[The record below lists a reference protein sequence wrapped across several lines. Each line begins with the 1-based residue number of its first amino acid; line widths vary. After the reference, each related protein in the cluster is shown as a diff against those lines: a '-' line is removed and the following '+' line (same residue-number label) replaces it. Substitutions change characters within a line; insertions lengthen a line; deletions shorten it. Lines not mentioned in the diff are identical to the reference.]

1 MASSFPG
8 KLEKSF
14 PSMEWDKDPGGEFS
28 QLMCSGIQFPR
39 FAQVEA
45 CLKDGID
52 LNDLRLLFY
61 VAECGGFSA
70 ASKALSI
77 PTSTISQ
84 RIAALERAIG
94 TALLRR
100 TTRSLSLTEAGK
112 LLVPHARA
120 IEEQARDARRA
131 LLGLGG
137 ELTGTIRVS
146 SSVAITQFALAPIL
160 PKFLKRYPEVAVF
173 VDAANRLVDLVGEGY
188 DVGIRAHTSSLK
200 DSTLV
205 QRVIARTPWSLAAA
219 PDYLQESPP
228 PSHPAGLAGVQVL
241 YFGSANGA
249 HVWRLEGE
257 NAVEVE
263 LRPCLCCDDM
273 ATLKV
278 AAIGGGG
285 IVGLPTYII
294 DSALKQGQLVRV
306 LPEWRLAG
314 SSISLITP
322 PKRQSSRLTKCF
334 TDFIA
339 AELPPMTNTFGSPGV
354 AEPGYRFR
362 TFSARPI
369 APL

>member
-1 MASSFPG
+1 MERDKNPSS
-8 KLEKSF
+8 
-14 PSMEWDKDPGGEFS
+14 EFS
-28 QLMCSGIQFPR
+28 QLVCSGIQFPQ

-84 RIAALERAIG
+84 RIAALERVIG

-137 ELTGTIRVS
+137 ELAGTIRVS
-146 SSVAITQFALAPIL
+146 SSVAIAQFALAPIL
-160 PKFLKRYPEVAVF
+160 PRFLKRYPEVAVF
-173 VDAANRLVDLVGEGY
+173 IDAANRLVDLVGEGY
-188 DVGIRAHTSSLK
+188 DIGIRAHASSLK

-228 PSHPAGLAGVQVL
+228 PSDPAGLAEAQVL

-257 NAVEVE
+257 KAEMEVE

-294 DSALKQGQLVRV
+294 DSALKQGQLVPV

-322 PKRQSSRLTKCF
+322 PKRQSSRLAKCF
-334 TDFIA
+334 SDFIA
-339 AELPPMTNTFGSPGV
+339 AELPPMTNTFGSPGT
-354 AEPGYRFR
+354 AESG
-362 TFSARPI
+362 
-369 APL
+369 

>member
-1 MASSFPG
+1 
-8 KLEKSF
+8 L
-14 PSMEWDKDPGGEFS
+14 
-28 QLMCSGIQFPR
+28 R
-39 FAQVEA
+39 
-45 CLKDGID
+45 DGID

-70 ASKALSI
+70 ASKALSV

-84 RIAALERAIG
+84 RIAALERAVG

-112 LLVPHARA
+112 LLVPHARV
-120 IEEQARDARRA
+120 IEEQAREALQT

-146 SSVAITQFALAPIL
+146 SSLAIAQFALAPIL
-160 PKFLKRYPEVAVF
+160 PKFFKLYPEVSVF
-173 VDAANRLVDLVGEGY
+173 VDVANRYVDLVGEGY
-188 DVGIRAHTSSLK
+188 DVGIRAHAASLK

-219 PDYLQESPP
+219 PEYLQERLPP
-228 PSHPAGLAGVQVL
+228 TDPADLAAAQVL

-249 HVWRLEGE
+249 HVWPLEKEGTE
-257 NAVEVE
+257 VDVE
-263 LRPCLCCDDM
+263 LRPSLCCDDM

-294 DSALKQGQLVRV
+294 DSALKQGQLVPV
-306 LPEWRLAG
+306 LPEWRLIG

-322 PKRQSSRLTKCF
+322 PRRQSSRLTKCF
-334 TDFIA
+334 TDFVA
-339 AELPPMTNTFGSPGV
+339 TELPQMTNTFGAPG
-354 AEPGYRFR
+354 ALER
-362 TFSARPI
+362 I
-369 APL
+369 